1 MSDSAET
8 MLRVA
13 EMLSARLTSDKA
25 VMDLL
30 AEFKGLVSE
39 QNTGLADAV
48 DKMEKLLDRPAQT
61 APAFDTEALAKAI
74 AVTLVAGLR
83 NMPAPVVK
91 FEAPAGRTPTDWSRI
106 EIDLHRDA
114 AGRIGDKLTLT
125 RK

>member
-1 MSDSAET
+1 MSEGSIKDVLA
-8 MLRVA
+8 
-13 EMLSARLTSDKA
+13 
-25 VMDLL
+25 L
-30 AEFKGLVSE
+30 AEAINARRQSDDKFAELLGEVS
-39 QNTGLADAV
+39 TALADITAL
-48 DKMEKLLDRPAQT
+48 MERKAEAKVEAP
-61 APAFDTEALAKAI
+61 PAFDTEALAKAI

-91 FEAPAGRTPTDWSRI
+91 FEAPAGRAPTDWSRI

>member
-91 FEAPAGRTPTDWSRI
+91 LEAPAGQGSAWSRI